1 MIRRGTN
8 LSTQQGYS
16 PWTCW
21 SRGLAWAIY
30 GFHDTFLYTGEKE
43 FLETAE
49 LCAQYYFDH
58 PTEDGVPYWDYGAP
72 NIPEEEKDSSA
83 AAVIASGVLGK
94 EAGPAKVA
102 ERLEQTARLPA
113 YAEGDSSS
121 GFGAGIVDLGRATNP
136 DVRTD

>member
-1 MIRRGTN
+1 MLPSPGALVT
-8 LSTQQGYS
+8 STQ
-16 PWTCW
+16 P
-21 SRGLAWAIY
+21 
-30 GFHDTFLYTGEKE
+30 
-43 FLETAE
+43 
-49 LCAQYYFDH
+49 
-58 PTEDGVPYWDYGAP
+58 P
-72 NIPEEEKDSSA
+72 

-113 YAEGDSSS
+113 YAEGDSAS